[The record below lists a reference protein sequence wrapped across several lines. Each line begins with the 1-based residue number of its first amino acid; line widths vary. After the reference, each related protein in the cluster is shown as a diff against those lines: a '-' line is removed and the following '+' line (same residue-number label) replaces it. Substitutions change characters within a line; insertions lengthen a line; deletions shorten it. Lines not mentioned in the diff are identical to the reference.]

1 MKRCQRPTSKE
12 LDANEKVKIS
22 WTDNKHGPD
31 VTIIQVKKSVDYG
44 GENSAL
50 LYFKFPISWW

>member
-31 VTIIQVKKSVDYG
+31 VTIIQVKKSVDDS

-50 LYFKFPISWW
+50 I